1 MSMLE
6 IVNIIFVAETSAVFG
21 LLYFLSL
28 EKGMILDYV
37 FSFFGISILK
47 EVWENEEIE
56 KHNLEED
63 EVNIELRDKKPLIKI
78 PILKKPL
85 GACQTCTMVWIG
97 VLTFLIFTYCLPLFV
112 LISVVSNGLLIFRK
126 IA

>member
-1 MSMLE
+1 MLE
-6 IVNIIFVAETSAVFG
+6 IINIIFVAETSAVFG
-21 LLYFLSL
+21 LLYFLSI
-28 EKGMILDYV
+28 ERDMILEFIGKV
-37 FSFFGISILK
+37 ILK

-56 KHNLEED
+56 KHNLEQG
-63 EVNIELRDKKPLIKI
+63 EVDIELRDKNPLIKI
-78 PILKKPL
+78 PKWKKLL

-97 VLTFLIFTYCLPLFV
+97 LLTFLIFTYCLPLFV